1 VSGGTILATMTLE
14 DLPGVLAIERA
25 SFALPWTE
33 ENFRHEIESNPHAWN
48 VVARDDEGVAGFASA
63 HVVAGDLMINDVAV
77 EPSRRRQGVGR
88 AIVRHLIEGAA
99 ARGCRRAFLEVRPT
113 NAAALALYAELGF
126 RRIGLRPR
134 YYSDTGEDALV
145 MARTLDPR

>member
-1 VSGGTILATMTLE
+1 MSGGPRLTTMTLD

-25 SFALPWTE
+25 SFASPWTE
-33 ENFRHEIESNPHAWN
+33 DNFRHEIETNPHAWN
-48 VVARDDEGVAGFASA
+48 VVARDDDGIAGFASA

-77 EPSRRRQGVGR
+77 DASRRRRGIGR
-88 AIVRHLIEGAA
+88 AIVRHLIDGAS

-113 NAAALALYAELGF
+113 NVAALALYAELGF
-126 RRIGLRPR
+126 RPIGRRPR

-145 MARTLDPR
+145 MARTLGP